1 VPIARLPRL
10 AVLAAVLAALS
21 PWSLSL
27 EEALAEETSVLIRDQ
42 DMQPAVLTVQ
52 AGATVTWFNQGSQ
65 PHTTTSDDRI
75 WDSRN
80 IPVTKLF
87 QFQFNQP
94 GRYLYH
100 CSIHPRIR
108 GEVVVEGT
116 AVSPPPAAVLPSRPA
131 GPEAPSAPTS
141 TPQPTPTPT
150 PIPKVLLHLAAA
162 RYAAQPLTKLQEAS
176 QQVTPLSLVLLPA
189 PNTTQVAAG
198 ALTLVVPPGAIRHR
212 SDLLVAPVP
221 FLALTPPP
229 GYRYV
234 ADVYAIAS
242 AGGSTLVLAKPVQ
255 LRFSY
260 SIEALGGIPERSLS
274 LAAWDTNPGRW
285 TLLHSTVDPKR
296 RVVLSRAERLTVL
309 ALVAKP

>member
-1 VPIARLPRL
+1 MPIARLPRL

-27 EEALAEETSVLIRDQ
+27 EEAQAEETSVLIRDQ

-80 IPVTKLF
+80 IPVTKFF
-87 QFQFNQP
+87 QFQFDQP
-94 GRYLYH
+94 GHYLYR

-116 AVSPPPAAVLPSRPA
+116 AVIAPPAPVLPSRPA
-131 GPEAPSAPTS
+131 GLEAPSVPTA
-141 TPQPTPTPT
+141 TPQPTPTPV
-150 PIPKVLLHLAAA
+150 PRVLLHLAGA

-176 QQVTPLSLVLLPA
+176 QQVAPLTLTLLPA
-189 PNTTQVAAG
+189 RNTTRVAAG
-198 ALTLVVPPGAIRHR
+198 PLTLVVPAGAIRRR

-242 AGGSTLVLAKPVQ
+242 AGGSTLVLAKPVH
-255 LRFSY
+255 LWFSY
-260 SIEALGGIPERSLS
+260 SIEALGGIDERSLS
-274 LAAWDTNPGRW
+274 LAAWDANASRW
-285 TLLHSTVDPKR
+285 TLLRSTVDPKR
-296 RVVLSRAERLTVL
+296 RVVLARAERLTVL